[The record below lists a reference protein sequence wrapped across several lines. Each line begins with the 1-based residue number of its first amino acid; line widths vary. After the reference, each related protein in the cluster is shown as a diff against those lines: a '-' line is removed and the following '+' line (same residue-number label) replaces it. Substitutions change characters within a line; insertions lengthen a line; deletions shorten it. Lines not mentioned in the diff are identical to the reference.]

1 MFTYSSLLVTMCRN
15 FITFL
20 RETFVGHYVPFD
32 SNIAFH
38 KYVAMWAL
46 IFTGIVPLPFLSFGN
61 LAEENLLSRTEVKL
75 PPVKHKRSVKAEII
89 ALTYG

>member
-1 MFTYSSLLVTMCRN
+1 
-15 FITFL
+15 
-20 RETFVGHYVPFD
+20 
-32 SNIAFH
+32 
-38 KYVAMWAL
+38 MWAL

>member
-15 FITFL
+15 LITFL

-46 IFTGIVPLPFLSFGN
+46 IFTGIVLGLIYVSGIQ
-61 LAEENLLSRTEVKL
+61 LR
-75 PPVKHKRSVKAEII
+75 RIC
-89 ALTYG
+89 

>member
-1 MFTYSSLLVTMCRN
+1 L
-15 FITFL
+15 ITFL

-46 IFTGIVPLPFLSFGN
+46 IFTGIVLGLFYVSGIQLRRIC
-61 LAEENLLSRTEVKL
+61 LAELKSNFLQLNINV
-75 PPVKHKRSVKAEII
+75 A
-89 ALTYG
+89 